1 MSVTLRSVAHLGR
14 RAPRKN
20 RGFSWG
26 RFPSARGGLPP
37 AAVEWRLFRRDHTGR
52 LHFAYRG
59 FSVDTP
65 REHIARVLLAARRQL
80 REAVDEIDLAA
91 LMQEAA

>member
-1 MSVTLRSVAHLGR
+1 MTDATRHQRR

-20 RGFSWG
+20 WGFSWG
-26 RFPSARGGLPP
+26 RFPSARVP
-37 AAVEWRLFRRDHTGR
+37 GR
-52 LHFAYRG
+52 NTAG
-59 FSVDTP
+59 
-65 REHIARVLLAARRQL
+65 HIAGVLLAARQQL